1 MEILLLFVLLL
12 LCLAL
17 GIPVAVSVGLAA
29 LGTIL
34 LAGMDVPLTLVPR
47 QIFAGLNSYTL
58 MAVPFFI
65 MAGEMMNA
73 SGVTD
78 RIIRLSLAA
87 VGHIRGSLA
96 QVNVFASLLMSGV
109 SGSGAADTA
118 ALGTVLIPEMK
129 KEGYAKA
136 YAVAVTTS
144 SATVGPI
151 VPPSVLFV
159 IYGSL
164 TGVSVGSLFLGGIL
178 PGVLM
183 GLLMMVVAYFTSRKH
198 GYQQDP
204 NPFSFSYFA
213 SALLGGLV
221 AMVVPL
227 VIVGSILFGLAT
239 ATEVGVVALLI
250 GFLLG
255 ALAFGKFRSWHE
267 LAEVVTKSVKMSA
280 VIMFIIATSGFFAN
294 VLTRLHFQDT
304 LLDSVTSL
312 TNNPTIILVLIVVS
326 LLLLGAF
333 VDVTPL
339 LIMFAGPLFAVSSA
353 IGYDPIFFGVVVVL
367 AATIGAVTPPV
378 GGFLIIA
385 SGIAKIPITQ
395 AVRPLV
401 PFWGALIIA
410 LALLVAFPS
419 IVTLLPS
426 LAAN

>member
-12 LCLAL
+12 LFLAL

-204 NPFSFSYFA
+204 NPFNFSYFA

-255 ALAFGKFRSWHE
+255 ALVFGKFRSWHE
-267 LAEVVTKSVKMSA
+267 LADVVTKSVKMSA

-294 VLTRLHFQDT
+294 VLTRLRFQDI
-304 LLDSVTSL
+304 LLGSLTSL

-326 LLLLGAF
+326 LLVLGAF

-401 PFWGALIIA
+401 PFWGALTIA

>member
-1 MEILLLFVLLL
+1 MEILGLFLFLLVF
-12 LCLAL
+12 LAL

-34 LAGMDVPLTLVPR
+34 VSGMDVPLALVPR

-96 QVNVFASLLMSGV
+96 QVNVFASLLMAGV

-129 KEGYAKA
+129 KKGYDRS
-136 YAVAVTTS
+136 YAVAVTAS

-151 VPPSVLFV
+151 IPPSVLFV

-178 PGVLM
+178 PGIVM
-183 GLLMMVVAYFTSRKH
+183 GLLVMIVAYFTSRRH
-198 GYQQDP
+198 GYQQNPDP
-204 NPFSFSYFA
+204 FNLSNLV
-213 SALLGGLV
+213 SALLGGL
-221 AMVVPL
+221 AGMIVPV

-255 ALAFGKFRSWHE
+255 ALAFGKFRSWGE
-267 LAEVVTKSVKMSA
+267 LAGVVTKSVKMSA
-280 VIMFIIATSGFFAN
+280 MIMFIIATSGLFAN
-294 VLTRLHFQDT
+294 VLTRLQFQNT
-304 LLDSVTSL
+304 LLDALTGFTS
-312 TNNPTIILVLIVVS
+312 NPTMILILIVISV
-326 LLLLGAF
+326 LVLGAF

-339 LIMFAGPLFAVSSA
+339 LIMFAGPLFAVSSM
-353 IGYDPIFFGVVVVL
+353 IGYDPIFFGVIVVL
-367 AATIGAVTPPV
+367 SATIGAITPPV
-378 GGFLIIA
+378 GGYLIIA
-385 SGIAKIPITQ
+385 TGIARIPITR
-395 AVRPLV
+395 AVKPLI
-401 PFWGALIIA
+401 PFWGALLVA

-419 IVTLLPS
+419 IVTFIPS
-426 LAAN
+426 LAIN

>member
-227 VIVGSILFGLAT
+227 AIVGSILFGLAT

-304 LLDSVTSL
+304 LLDSLTSL